1 MIELFEQNN
10 TIDNHLDTAKLMKRV
25 EDVLSLYDIENKA
38 DSLYQYSYEKQMI
51 LDEGFFVGIE
61 NRFNYVAIWFF

>member
-1 MIELFEQNN
+1 
-10 TIDNHLDTAKLMKRV
+10 MKRV

-61 NRFNYVAIWFF
+61 NCFNYVAIWFF